1 MRRRSPAW
9 HDNVF
14 GTIDRSQTVITLR
27 RVCPHGFIF
36 FRRNSL
42 SIRKLPDYRLK
53 QKILYIDKTP
63 AASLISYGD
72 LYLEAGA
79 LSDALDFYAKAGH
92 HSGVQKIKDLAL
104 ASGDTFLFQGAAKAQ
119 HIELRDADW
128 ENIAK
133 VAIDLK
139 KYLFAR
145 HALEKTNNAEL
156 LNALTTKMKAEEVKQ
171 SA

>member
-1 MRRRSPAW
+1 M
-9 HDNVF
+9 
-14 GTIDRSQTVITLR
+14 
-27 RVCPHGFIF
+27 
-36 FRRNSL
+36 

-53 QKILYIDKTP
+53 QKVLYIDKTS

-92 HSGVQKIKDLAL
+92 RSGVQNIKDLAL

-128 ENIAK
+128 EDIARAA
-133 VAIDLK
+133 VELK
-139 KYLFAR
+139 KYLFAK
-145 HALEKTNNAEL
+145 HALAKTNNANL

>member
-1 MRRRSPAW
+1 L
-9 HDNVF
+9 
-14 GTIDRSQTVITLR
+14 G
-27 RVCPHGFIF
+27 
-36 FRRNSL
+36 
-42 SIRKLPDYRLK
+42 IRKLPDYRSK
-53 QKILYIDKTP
+53 QKILYIDKTS

-92 HSGVQKIKDLAL
+92 HTGVQKIKDLAL
-104 ASGDTFLFQGAAKAQ
+104 TNGDAFLFQGAAKALS
-119 HIELRDADW
+119 IELRDIDW
-128 ENIAK
+128 EDIAHR
-133 VAIDLK
+133 ATELK

-156 LNALTTKMKAEEVKQ
+156 LNALTTKMKAEEAKQ